1 MEKFVGLVDFS
12 GHSAQTARSN
22 ALARDLDIYRAAQ
35 ATIKAP
41 GEGCGP
47 TCRPAPRV
55 AFGALEQYHPTNT
68 KER

>member
-22 ALARDLDIYRAAQ
+22 ALTCDLDIYRAAQ

-41 GEGCGP
+41 GDGAALPAGRRRAWRSEHSSSII
-47 TCRPAPRV
+47 RP
-55 AFGALEQYHPTNT
+55 GSNS
-68 KER
+68 K